1 MSDDALNYASLVVEL
16 KQQLDQKEKVIEDL
30 TNQIEITKRMPVPTP
45 VIIQVAQQKEKI
57 QKLESDLEYYKNHV
71 DKQVIIN
78 RQNNSTKSIRRNQ
91 FARK

>member
-16 KQQLDQKEKVIEDL
+16 KQQLDQKEKVIADL

-57 QKLESDLEYYKNHV
+57 QKLESDLAYYKSHV

-78 RQNNSTKSIRRNQ
+78 RQNEKSIRKNQ

>member
-16 KQQLDQKEKVIEDL
+16 KQQLDQKDQVIRDL
-30 TNQIEITKRMPVPTP
+30 TNKIEIAKRMPVPTP

-71 DKQVIIN
+71 DKQVVIN
-78 RQNNSTKSIRRNQ
+78 RNNDTRKSVRKNQ

>member
-16 KQQLDQKEKVIEDL
+16 KQQLDQKEKVIADL

-57 QKLESDLEYYKNHV
+57 QKLESDLAYYKSHV

-78 RQNNSTKSIRRNQ
+78 RQSEKSIRKNQ

>member
-1 MSDDALNYASLVVEL
+1 
-16 KQQLDQKEKVIEDL
+16 
-30 TNQIEITKRMPVPTP
+30 MPVPTP

-71 DKQVIIN
+71 DKQVVIN
-78 RQNNSTKSIRRNQ
+78 RQNDTTKSIRRNQ